1 MAQLRRRDLEEVAY
15 APLLLDDGWEIS
27 TPEAEGLDPVLAA
40 RLFYY
45 AEEVETIEALLV
57 IVNGRLVA
65 EGYFN
70 GGGPSQSTKVQ
81 SVPKRYV
88 YALVG
93 TVLEEGYIERLHQ
106 RMMDFFPEFEEQIA
120 DPRKGRITI
129 RHLLQM
135 RAGFP

>member
-1 MAQLRRRDLEEVAY
+1 MAGRSRRPRQK
-15 APLLLDDGWEIS
+15 GWTRCWPRVSS
-27 TPEAEGLDPVLAA
+27 TTQ
-40 RLFYY
+40 RRS
-45 AEEVETIEALLV
+45 ETIEALLV